1 MIVIDDF
8 IQDPVLLND
17 IQNDKDFFANNG
29 SYYWWDGWWN
39 STPDTP
45 KKRLM
50 KHIWLDHCPY
60 PFRIPLSG
68 FEYWTGQ
75 YDPET
80 PVKHLGMHLDKD
92 EALFS
97 EKGDLSHP
105 VIGTVFY
112 PYEMDIDGGFLE
124 IFSNGVDCPPERIE
138 AKFNR
143 LVIFNAGTH
152 HHQVTEVT
160 RGTRYAIAI
169 NLWDEKPTGKL
180 LSE

>member
-1 MIVIDDF
+1 MVKATLYIASSVNGF
-8 IQDPVLLND
+8 I
-17 IQNDKDFFANNG
+17 
-29 SYYWWDGWWN
+29 
-39 STPDTP
+39 T
-45 KKRLM
+45 
-50 KHIWLDHCPY
+50 
-60 PFRIPLSG
+60 
-68 FEYWTGQ
+68 TG
-75 YDPET
+75 ET
-80 PVKHLGMHLDKD
+80 DSDWVSEQD

-124 IFSNGVDCPPERIE
+124 IFSNGIDSPPERIE